1 MSTLEDVGVII
12 HVLRVIRG
20 LSQGELGRLSDVRNS
35 SISNYERGKS
45 VPKLETLEKLAK
57 GLELPISAME
67 ETQEFIRRM
76 RSRGGG
82 GSGFAGAGL
91 RSHEL
96 PGDGGTYP
104 PRDPTALRA
113 ELLRISDDA
122 GRVMSEIV
130 RLALGALAFGPPAP
144 ESQDAGN
151 ESSDDEAPRN
161 DDADRETPES

>member
-20 LSQGELGRLSDVRNS
+20 LSQGELARLSDVRNS

-82 GSGFAGAGL
+82 SVFAGAGL
-91 RSHEL
+91 RSEEL
-96 PGDGGTYP
+96 SGDGEIYP
-104 PRDPTALRA
+104 PRDPAALRA

-122 GRVMSEIV
+122 GRVVSDIV

-144 ESQDAGN
+144 GSHEAGN
-151 ESSDDEAPRN
+151 ESAGDPSSRN
-161 DDADRETPES
+161 DAVDRETPER